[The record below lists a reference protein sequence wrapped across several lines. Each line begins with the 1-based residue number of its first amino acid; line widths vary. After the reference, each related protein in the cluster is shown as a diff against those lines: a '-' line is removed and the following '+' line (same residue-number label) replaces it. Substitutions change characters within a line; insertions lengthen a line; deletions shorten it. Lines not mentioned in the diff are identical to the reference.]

1 MDVTVRTDAIPLVLD
16 RFRLDGQVA
25 IVTGAA
31 RGLGQAIALALASAG
46 ADLALV
52 DIVPVAETAE
62 SVRQLGRRCHATMAD
77 LAVLDPSAA
86 HAVVAG
92 VAAALDL
99 PRILVNNAGIIH
111 RAPAVDHAWEAWR
124 DVLAIDLSAAF
135 LLSQAV
141 AKGLVDHDAP
151 GKIVN
156 VASMLS
162 FQGGYQVPSYAAA
175 KSGLAGLTR
184 ALANEWARHGINVN
198 AIAPG
203 YMATELTSM
212 LRNDPE
218 RAQVMLGRI
227 PAGRWGKPEDVQGA
241 VVFLCSDAAVYVHGA
256 ILPIDGGWLSW

>member
-1 MDVTVRTDAIPLVLD
+1 MRTDSSSPVLD

-31 RGLGQAIALALASAG
+31 RGLGQAVAIALAGVG

-52 DIVPVAETAE
+52 DIMSVEET
-62 SVRQLGRRCHATMAD
+62 SSSIRKLGRRCHTTMVD
-77 LAVLDPSAA
+77 L
-86 HAVVAG
+86 
-92 VAAALDL
+92 AALDRSAADEIVAKVAEAIGM

-111 RAPAVDHAWEAWR
+111 RGPALDHAWEAWR

-135 LLSQAV
+135 LLSQAI
-141 AKGLVDHDAP
+141 ANSLVDKEAS

-184 ALANEWARHGINVN
+184 ALANEWAQYGINVN

-203 YMATELTSM
+203 YMATELTTM
-212 LRNDPE
+212 LRSDPK
-218 RAQVMLGRI
+218 RADVMLGRI
-227 PAGRWGKPEDVQGA
+227 PAGRWGQPEDIQGA
-241 VVFLCSDAAVYVHGA
+241 VVFLCSNAADYVHGA

>member
-1 MDVTVRTDAIPLVLD
+1 MRTDSSLPVRD

-25 IVTGAA
+25 LVTGAA
-31 RGLGQAIALALASAG
+31 RGLGQAIAVALASAG

-52 DIVPVAETAE
+52 DIVSVAETAA
-62 SVRQLGRRCHATMAD
+62 SVKQLGRRCYTTMAD
-77 LAVLDPSAA
+77 LKVLDPSAA
-86 HAVVAG
+86 NAIVTG
-92 VAAALDL
+92 VADAIGA

-111 RAPAVDHAWEAWR
+111 RAPALDHPWEAWR

-135 LLSQAV
+135 LLSQTI
-141 AKGLVDHDAP
+141 AKDLVEHNAP

-156 VASMLS
+156 VVSMLS
-162 FQGGYQVPSYAAA
+162 FQGGYLVPSYAAA

-212 LRNDPE
+212 LRSDPE
-218 RAQVMLGRI
+218 RADVMLGRI
-227 PAGRWGKPEDVQGA
+227 PAGRWGQPEDIQGA
-241 VVFLCSDAAVYVHGA
+241 VVFLCSSAADYVHGA